1 MFGRRKGATLSFMAT
16 SFALVLSVTA
26 CDIPRQDIV
35 PETPPAPDPVVATPP
50 APDPEPEEQAE
61 EIIFLSTQ
69 ACIEGA
75 WEIDNDAYADY
86 FALSAPDAEDIE
98 VVGVVT
104 VTFEPDRYRMFFEEW
119 EIRSTV
125 DEPQVLV
132 RNGNDA
138 TEYVLSADDTLVLGA
153 QEEDVRVD
161 LFSVEENQQR
171 IGIATTEKGP
181 LDLAGAQ
188 LRCTVET
195 LEVDTLTGVFLLNRL

>member
-1 MFGRRKGATLSFMAT
+1 MALT
-16 SFALVLSVTA
+16 G
-26 CDIPRQDIV
+26 CEIPKQDII

-61 EIIFLSTQ
+61 EISYPSTQ

-75 WEIDNDAYADY
+75 WEIDNASYVDYYA
-86 FALSAPDAEDIE
+86 LGNPEEQDIE
-98 VVGVVT
+98 VAGLVT

-119 EIRSTV
+119 EIRSTL
-125 DEPQVLV
+125 DKPQVVV

-138 TEYVLSADDTLVLGA
+138 TNYVLSEDDTLVLGE

-161 LFSVEENQQR
+161 LFEVQENQQR
-171 IGIATTEKGP
+171 LGIATTERGP

-188 LRCTVET
+188 LRCTAET
-195 LEVDTLTGVFLLNRL
+195 LEVDTVTGVFLLNRL

>member
-1 MFGRRKGATLSFMAT
+1 MFGRRKLTHLPFVAT
-16 SFALVLSVTA
+16 SLALLLSLTA
-26 CDIPRQDIV
+26 CEVPKQDII

-61 EIIFLSTQ
+61 EITYPSTQ

-75 WEIDNDAYADY
+75 WEMDNASYADY
-86 FALSAPDAEDIE
+86 YALSNPDAQDIE

-119 EIRSTV
+119 EIRSTL
-125 DEPQVLV
+125 DEPQVVV

-138 TEYVLSADDTLVLGA
+138 TQYVLSFDDVLVLGE
-153 QEEDVRVD
+153 QEEDIRVD
-161 LFSVEENQQR
+161 QFLVEENEQR
-171 IGIATTEKGP
+171 LGVATTERGP

-195 LEVDTLTGVFLLNRL
+195 LEVDTIDGVFLLNRL

>member
-1 MFGRRKGATLSFMAT
+1 MLQRRRHQALPLVVASVVVLMALT
-16 SFALVLSVTA
+16 G
-26 CDIPRQDIV
+26 CEIPRQDII

-61 EIIFLSTQ
+61 EITYPSTQ

-75 WEIDNDAYADY
+75 WEIDNASYVDY
-86 FALSAPDAEDIE
+86 FALSNPDAQDIE

-119 EIRSTV
+119 EIRSTL
-125 DEPQVLV
+125 DEPQVVV

-138 TEYVLSADDTLVLGA
+138 TQYVLSFDDVLVLGE

-161 LFSVEENQQR
+161 QFLVEENQQR
-171 IGIATTEKGP
+171 LGVATTEKGP

-195 LEVDTLTGVFLLNRL
+195 LEVDTIDGVFLLNRL